1 MTLNDPAEEPLDGP
15 LLDAARGYNRPP
27 DAVPREAIWASIQ
40 TARRQRSPI
49 YAGRGRS
56 AGMPSHRR
64 PTQLIGWPL
73 AAAAAAMVI
82 LTSGIVIGRWA
93 YDQQLA
99 TSRTDPQVPIPA
111 IDSITARGR
120 TPAAPQAAYDIA
132 VTRDLTQAEALLT
145 AYRAGSS
152 PARDQARGRD
162 TDALVASWARDV
174 LSNTR
179 LLLDSPAGAD
189 PQHRRLL
196 EDLEVVLVQMVAS
209 APTNPR
215 AEREMIDS
223 TLQRQHVMTRLRSAV
238 PAGGIGI

>member
-1 MTLNDPAEEPLDGP
+1 MRPIDPVEELLDRP

-27 DAVPREAIWASIQ
+27 DAVPREAMWASIQ
-40 TARRQRSPI
+40 TARRHRSPI
-49 YAGRGRS
+49 RAGGGCG
-56 AGMPSHRR
+56 ATVPSHQR

-73 AAAAAAMVI
+73 AAVAAAMVI
-82 LTSGIVIGRWA
+82 LTSGIVIGKWA
-93 YDQQLA
+93 LDQQLA
-99 TSRTDPQVPIPA
+99 TRRTGSRVPIPA

-120 TPAAPQAAYDIA
+120 TPAGSQAAYDIA

-152 PARDQARGRD
+152 PARDQDRD
-162 TDALVASWARDV
+162 RDADALVANWARDV

-179 LLLDSPAGAD
+179 LLLDSPAGAA
-189 PQHRRLL
+189 PQRRRLL

-223 TLQRQHVMTRLRSAV
+223 TLQHQHVMTRLRSAV